1 LARPRDRFPIFRDA
15 FWGKYPYFLPCAVSA
30 TFTAFAFLLGLFFLK
45 EVIHCWVIYTIAPL
59 ILNQTLQ
66 KTHVQDNDSTDSN
79 ISKPTHESPVPL
91 RDLFVFPILISMSN
105 YSSLA
110 FIQTAFTALL
120 PLFYSSPIEHGGLN
134 LSPSTI
140 GTILGTCGLVD
151 GVFQAFFFA
160 KIIKRLGAKIL
171 FIAGMSSFIPIFLL
185 FPVTNL
191 LALRWG
197 VSPIVWVLVVC
208 QLAMTILMNMSYGE
222 N

>member
-1 LARPRDRFPIFRDA
+1 
-15 FWGKYPYFLPCAVSA
+15 
-30 TFTAFAFLLGLFFLK
+30 
-45 EVIHCWVIYTIAPL
+45 
-59 ILNQTLQ
+59 
-66 KTHVQDNDSTDSN
+66 
-79 ISKPTHESPVPL
+79 
-91 RDLFVFPILISMSN
+91 MSN

-110 FIQTAFTALL
+110 FIEMALIALL

-134 LSPSTI
+134 LPPSTI
-140 GTILGTCGLVD
+140 GIILGIYGLVN

-185 FPVTNL
+185 FPITNL